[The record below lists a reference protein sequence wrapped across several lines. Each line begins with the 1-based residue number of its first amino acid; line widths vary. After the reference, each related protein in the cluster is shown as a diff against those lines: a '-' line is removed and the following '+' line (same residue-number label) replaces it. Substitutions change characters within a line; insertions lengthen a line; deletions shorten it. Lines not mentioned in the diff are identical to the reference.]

1 MDAEDFVSV
10 SVRVEAFPAAQAS
23 LRAAMQR
30 FIDSLREALRR
41 RGGVRV
47 GHIKGMVEDGESPPL
62 FFSLTSLDAEAGLK
76 GGPLKEGAWVV
87 LSVTAIVAGIDRDEL
102 SRLLRVCLGGHF
114 LPAPGERRASP

>member
-10 SVRVEAFPAAQAS
+10 SVRMEAFPAAQAS
-23 LRAAMQR
+23 PRAATQR
-30 FIDSLREALRR
+30 FIESLREALRG

-62 FFSLTSLDAEAGLK
+62 FFSLTSLDAEPGLK
-76 GGPLKEGAWVV
+76 GGPLKEGGGVA

-102 SRLLRVCLGGHF
+102 CRLLRVCLGGHF
-114 LPAPGERRASP
+114 VLTPVERHASP